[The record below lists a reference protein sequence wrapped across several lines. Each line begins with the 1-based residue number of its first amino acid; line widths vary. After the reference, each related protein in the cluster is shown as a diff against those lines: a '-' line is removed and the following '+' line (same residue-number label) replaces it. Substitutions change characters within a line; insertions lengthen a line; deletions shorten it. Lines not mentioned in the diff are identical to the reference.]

1 MLAGFFPPME
11 NLIPLTV
18 VGTQSLPAST
28 GPAGVLKYGETP
40 FSLKLMPNPGP
51 NLILPLISAIVLL
64 GLIGRAVL
72 LDPAYLAASRW
83 HPTWRPSSSPS
94 CCAACPSCHFGR
106 FSSSLEGVE
115 LLPRQ
120 FLFHS
125 RKYIFI
131 INGDGHVALVAVNVC
146 LALRSPV
153 DKVVIDPAAGFGT
166 ISGFPRRGTRVR

>member
-1 MLAGFFPPME
+1 MSMLAGFFPPME

-72 LDPAYLAASRW
+72 LDQPI
-83 HPTWRPSSSPS
+83 
-94 CCAACPSCHFGR
+94 
-106 FSSSLEGVE
+106 SL
-115 LLPRQ
+115 
-120 FLFHS
+120 
-125 RKYIFI
+125 
-131 INGDGHVALVAVNVC
+131 
-146 LALRSPV
+146 PV
-153 DKVVIDPAAGFGT
+153 DGIPPGVPVLPPVVARLAPLAILDGFHLHLKA
-166 ISGFPRRGTRVR
+166 

>member
-64 GLIGRAVL
+64 GLIGRAAL
-72 LDPAYLAASRW
+72 LAPPYLAASRW

-94 CCAACPSCHFGR
+94 CCAACSPCHFGR
-106 FSSSLEGVE
+106 CSSSLEGGHLYFLEEEVLCQ
-115 LLPRQ
+115 LLQARLGAGDDPRGVAGLVPDALWACKTSTAAISLP
-120 FLFHS
+120 FPKIRFHHQ
-125 RKYIFI
+125 R
-131 INGDGHVALVAVNVC
+131 
-146 LALRSPV
+146 
-153 DKVVIDPAAGFGT
+153 
-166 ISGFPRRGTRVR
+166 